1 MIRTEFVED
10 AYDYAP
16 DLVAV
21 TAGKGNRLDEHVQ
34 CLFVVTGV
42 ERRESPAEIRHPAP
56 FEPDP
61 GR

>member
-10 AYDYAP
+10 AYNYAP
-16 DLVAV
+16 DLVAA
-21 TAGKGNRLDEHVQ
+21 TSGKGNRLYQ
-34 CLFVVTGV
+34 CLKCLFVVTCV
-42 ERRESPAEIRHPAP
+42 ERRESPAEIRHPAS